1 MRIVSLALISS
12 KYIVTNTRL
21 ASLLAGLSTS
31 VYVTAYVRLSDMATA
46 RKAKH
51 INCRLTPQ
59 KQHDLISLRMYMQG
73 TCDPHARFEI
83 SFRDN

>member
-51 INCRLTPQ
+51 INCRLTP
-59 KQHDLISLRMYMQG
+59 
-73 TCDPHARFEI
+73 
-83 SFRDN
+83 